1 LYFFLLKSF
10 AIDLTGKLIM
20 SKKINL
26 AILAPSLNAYS
37 ETFIQAHKTY
47 INANTSYYYNGLIP
61 QSLEGK
67 GTINPILK
75 KGFNKLTAHIKNDK
89 FWAEKKA
96 LKDSLKKEKIEVVLA
111 EYGNLAAEILPV
123 CKELNL
129 PLIVHFHG
137 FDATVYEVLKKY
149 NNYKELFDY
158 TSKVIVVSKVMESQ
172 LIAIG
177 CPKAKLVLNTYGPND
192 DFLTI
197 TPSLEKE
204 QFIAV
209 GRFTDKKAPYY
220 TLLAFEKVV
229 KKFPDAKLIMAG
241 DGQLKNTCVNLV
253 KYLQLENNVEF
264 PGIITP
270 TEFSSYLQ
278 KSRAFVQHSIT
289 ADNGDME
296 GTPVAV
302 LEASAA
308 GIPVIST
315 NHAGIP
321 DVIIHNETG
330 LLANE
335 HDVESMANSMIAVL
349 EDKNK
354 AKAMGLASKE
364 RIKTFFTMS
373 KHIDKLNE
381 LIYSVK

>member
-1 LYFFLLKSF
+1 
-10 AIDLTGKLIM
+10 M

-61 QSLEGK
+61 QFLEGK
-67 GTINPILK
+67 GTINPIFK
-75 KGFNKLTAHIKNDK
+75 KGINKLISHYKKDD
-89 FWAEKKA
+89 FYAEKKA

-123 CKELNL
+123 CKELNI

-137 FDATVYEVLKKY
+137 FDATVYNVLKRY
-149 NNYKELFDY
+149 NNYKELFKY
-158 TSKVIVVSKVMESQ
+158 ASKVIVVSNVMENQ

-197 TPSLEKE
+197 SPSLEKE
-204 QFIAV
+204 QFIGI

-220 TLLAFEKVV
+220 TLLAFKKVV
-229 KKFPDAKLIMAG
+229 KKFPNAKLIMAG

-253 KYLQLENNVEF
+253 KYLQLENNVEL
-264 PGIITP
+264 PGVITP
-270 TEFSSYLQ
+270 QEYIEFLSTN
-278 KSRAFVQHSIT
+278 RAFVQHSIT

-308 GIPVIST
+308 GVPVIST

-321 DVIIHNETG
+321 DVITHNETG
-330 LLANE
+330 LLVNE
-335 HDVESMANSMIAVL
+335 HDVEGMANNMIAVL
-349 EDKNK
+349 EDKNMAALMGK
-354 AKAMGLASKE
+354 AGKE
-364 RIKTFFTMS
+364 RVKTHFSMT
-373 KHIDKLNE
+373 KHIEKLNE
-381 LIYSVK
+381 LIYSIKQ